1 MVPNPT
7 ICSCTSNED
16 YRDARPEP
24 TGRVYI
30 TMESNVTGKTHLF
43 VKQYKTTGGWLHIN
57 NDDIHENLSSCHA
70 FSKQGA
76 KNIIKRLQEQD
87 YKVNYE
93 KGLVKFGTLPEY
105 EY

>member
-7 ICSCTSNED
+7 LCSSVSNED
-16 YRDARPEP
+16 YRDAKPEP

-43 VKQYKTTGGWLHIN
+43 VKQYKTTEGWLCI
-57 NDDIHENLSSCHA
+57 DIYEDLSSCHA

-76 KNIIKRLQEQD
+76 KNIIKRLQER
-87 YKVNYE
+87 E
-93 KGLVKFGTLPEY
+93 
-105 EY
+105 